1 MNEWMNQLVVC
12 WDSRWGQEHHPT
24 LIPTCLMEL
33 KKCRHTFLHA
43 ISLEKQKPKEWHI
56 AW

>member
-56 AW
+56 A